1 MADFG
6 APTFSLGLDLDF
18 DSEIPPQDEKVE
30 APYEPPPPDSIDLS
44 SQEEEENIQQQ
55 TPIPDVEESRHVL
68 KRLRRGGSSSNNQY
82 KQESVFISSTIDDDI
97 EDFSSQEDTPRD
109 IHSAVQNPPAASTSK
124 LALPARRPLPRQWI
138 TNPKANKETPSSNA
152 STSTSLDASKKKVK
166 FPLSPV
172 RKFQLLD
179 SDFDS
184 DDVSTGEDQHEDAP
198 VVVETSRKR
207 QFSSSQPVARQE
219 KKANSG
225 KIEDLWKDFT
235 SQKCVKISTPALDE
249 VCEEYFKSTKNS
261 NVNQAKD
268 KGIHLGTSIPFFQ
281 KVAIRE
287 SFNKD
292 GQPPAYLYFYN
303 DDPRI
308 QRLVRERLPNFFPL
322 AAKENRVDKESEAAA
337 IDYMSQFGQKDAAT
351 QVSRKGKKILEKP
364 KRSRKNV
371 KKSNAKEAVQD
382 SANWV
387 NPESSANIP
396 KDAGK
401 RRVQANNRS
410 TGHWYTNADGKKVYI
425 NKNGQELSGQIAY
438 RHHKKENCGLKKSRK
453 KTSPKKKLKR

>member
-18 DSEIPPQDEKVE
+18 NSEIPPQDEKVE
-30 APYEPPPPDSIDLS
+30 APYGPLPPDSIDLS

-55 TPIPDVEESRHVL
+55 TPIPDVEESRPAL

-97 EDFSSQEDTPRD
+97 QDFSSQEDIPRD
-109 IHSAVQNPPAASTSK
+109 THSAVQNPSAASTSK
-124 LALPARRPLPRQWI
+124 LALPARKPLPRQWI
-138 TNPKANKETPSSNA
+138 TNPKANKETPRSNA
-152 STSTSLDASKKKVK
+152 STSTSLDASKQKVK

-184 DDVSTGEDQHEDAP
+184 DDVSTGEVQHEDAP

-207 QFSSSQPVARQE
+207 QFSSSQPVARQQ

-235 SQKCVKISTPALDE
+235 SQKCF
-249 VCEEYFKSTKNS
+249 CEEYFKSTKNS

-268 KGIHLGTSIPFFQ
+268 KGIRLGTSRPFFQ

-308 QRLVRERLPNFFPL
+308 RRLVRERLPNFFPL

-351 QVSRKGKKILEKP
+351 QVSGKGKKILEKP

-387 NPESSANIP
+387 NPKSSANIQRMLER
-396 KDAGK
+396 GEF
-401 RRVQANNRS
+401 RQIIVC
-410 TGHWYTNADGKKVYI
+410 I

-438 RHHKKENCGLKKSRK
+438 RHHKKENCGFKKSRK
-453 KTSPKKKLKR
+453 KISPKKKIKMLKIKLGHVII